1 MENKVCIITGATDGI
16 GKATAKKLVE
26 HKYHIVLIGKDL
38 NKGAN
43 VKHEFEMFEL
53 SSNVDF
59 IQCDLS
65 LMGDINKLATVL
77 KNKYHKI
84 DILINNA
91 GSFFSKKTL
100 TDEGI
105 ESTFALNH
113 LAYFQL
119 TNLLLSHLKKQNNCR
134 IINVASDAHIG
145 VDIDFNNLQ
154 GERNYNG
161 WNAYK
166 LSKLMNI
173 MFSYFLSEKLSET
186 NITVNCLHPGFVAS
200 RFGNNN
206 TGIYN
211 ILIRVAKSLA
221 AISVEKGSRTSV
233 FLATS
238 PDLKNITGKYFHKCN
253 IKRSSGYSYKR
264 DNWKMLWKLSEEI
277 LDKINN

>member
-16 GKATAKKLVE
+16 GKATAKKLIE
-26 HKYHIVLIGKDL
+26 HQYHIVLIGRDL

-43 VKHEFEMFEL
+43 VKHELEILES

-65 LMGDINKLATVL
+65 LMCDIDNLAIIL
-77 KNKYHKI
+77 KNKYNNV

-91 GSFFSKKTL
+91 GGYFSKKTL
-100 TDEGI
+100 TDEGL

-113 LAYFQL
+113 LAYFHL
-119 TNLLLSHLKKQNNCR
+119 TNLLLDHLKKQNNCR
-134 IINVASDAHIG
+134 IINVASDAHFG
-145 VDIDFNNLQ
+145 GDIDFNNLQ
-154 GERNYNG
+154 GEQDYNG
-161 WNAYK
+161 WNAYRI
-166 LSKLMNI
+166 SKLMNI
-173 MFSYFLSEKLSET
+173 MFSYFLAEKLSET

-206 TGIYN
+206 TGMSN
-211 ILIRVAKSLA
+211 ILIRIAKSLA

-238 PDLKNITGKYFHKCN
+238 PDVNNITGKYFHKCN
-253 IKRSSGYSYKR
+253 IKPSSGHSYKR